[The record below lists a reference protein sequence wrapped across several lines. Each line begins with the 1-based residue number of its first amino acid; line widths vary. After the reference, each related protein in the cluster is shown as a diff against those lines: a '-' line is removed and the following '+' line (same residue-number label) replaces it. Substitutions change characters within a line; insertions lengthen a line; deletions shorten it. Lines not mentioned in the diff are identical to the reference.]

1 MLENLPRP
9 CANSSTS
16 KTGMKGLYRAS
27 GTRRSWLVE
36 YSVDVNVRE
45 TQQQRY
51 TENNVI
57 LHILQTHHL
66 SREGTRSSSDL
77 IAGLR
82 YCITFLNRRQY
93 RHKALRM
100 LELRLDYVK
109 CLVVHCRCIRA
120 GTKKDT
126 RSTTSP
132 LLVIFADEH
141 TTEPPISSAPP
152 EPPTHPTPTPLAL
165 CNTIS
170 PRYVVQSPLCG
181 LGRVG

>member
-1 MLENLPRP
+1 
-9 CANSSTS
+9 
-16 KTGMKGLYRAS
+16 MKGLYRAS

-82 YCITFLNRRQY
+82 YRITFLNRRQY

-109 CLVVHCRCIRA
+109 YLGVHRRCIRA
-120 GTKKDT
+120 GGTKKDT

-132 LLVIFADEH
+132 LLVIF
-141 TTEPPISSAPP
+141 
-152 EPPTHPTPTPLAL
+152 
-165 CNTIS
+165 
-170 PRYVVQSPLCG
+170 R
-181 LGRVG
+181 

>member
-1 MLENLPRP
+1 MVGRIF
-9 CANSSTS
+9 C
-16 KTGMKGLYRAS
+16 GRQRKGNTAAA
-27 GTRRSWLVE
+27 
-36 YSVDVNVRE
+36 
-45 TQQQRY
+45 Y

-57 LHILQTHHL
+57 LHYYRHIIC
-66 SREGTRSSSDL
+66 SVRVTRSSSDL

-109 CLVVHCRCIRA
+109 YLGVHRRCIRA

-141 TTEPPISSAPP
+141 TTEPPISSAPNLRHT
-152 EPPTHPTPTPLAL
+152 PPRHPSHFATP
-165 CNTIS
+165 
-170 PRYVVQSPLCG
+170 SPLGMSSKVLCVVSAV
-181 LGRVG
+181 LVNHALRVTRSLLCSS